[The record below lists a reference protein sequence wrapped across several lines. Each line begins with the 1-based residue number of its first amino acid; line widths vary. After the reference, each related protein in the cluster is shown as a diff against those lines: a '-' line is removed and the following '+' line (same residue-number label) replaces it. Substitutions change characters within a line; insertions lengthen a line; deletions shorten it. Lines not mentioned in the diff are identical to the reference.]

1 MPATDTRDFE
11 REFEQLVRDL
21 RALPTAAP
29 RHVRERVRALGEPEP
44 SRSLW
49 DLVHTISWRRSL
61 LVLAPV
67 CVLAVVSAAVVHGVL
82 SSGGKS
88 QRPLSLEATS
98 TTKSATAPQPLDSAQ
113 HGALAS
119 PVGPVPAPPGRYQD
133 YQASLS
139 VRVKD
144 VETLQD
150 RTAEATRLA
159 RSYGGYVVSVYQSSA
174 GATGQSDIIMRVPVA
189 QVQEAYFRLSKLGT
203 VTNQQLSIAS
213 LDEVVRS
220 QRNRIVRLK
229 VQIARVT
236 AALQNASLPADV
248 RLRLE
253 LQRDAAKAELA
264 RVAGANKTTLR
275 RASYARIALSLSAP
289 PAGAAKKDGTGRIE
303 RAARNAGSFLAGGG
317 AVVLFLLIVLS
328 PLIVLVVGGLW
339 GSRAYRRREERR
351 LLAHP

>member
-11 REFEQLVRDL
+11 REFEQLVGNL

-29 RHVRERVRALGEPEP
+29 QHVRERVRALGEPEP

-49 DLVHTISWRRSL
+49 DLVHAISWRRSL

-88 QRPLSLEATS
+88 QPVAIESIKSNPAPATDS
-98 TTKSATAPQPLDSAQ
+98 GTAQS
-113 HGALAS
+113 GALRSQLA
-119 PVGPVPAPPGRYQD
+119 PVPAPPGRYQD
-133 YQASLS
+133 YRASLS
-139 VRVKD
+139 LRLKD

-159 RSYGGYVVSVYQSSA
+159 RSYGGYVVSVFQSSA
-174 GATGQSDIIMRVPVA
+174 GATGQSDIVMRVPVA
-189 QVQEAYFRLSKLGT
+189 RVQDAYFRLSKLGT

-213 LDEVVRS
+213 LDQVVRN
-220 QRNRIVRLK
+220 QRNRIVQLK
-229 VQIARVT
+229 VQIARIT
-236 AALQNASLPADV
+236 AALQNTSLPVDV
-248 RLRLE
+248 RLRLG

-264 RVAGANKTTLR
+264 RVTGANKTTLR
-275 RASYARIALSLSAP
+275 RASYARIALSMSSP
-289 PAGAAKKDGTGRIE
+289 PAGAAKKGGTGRIE
-303 RAARNAGSFLAGGG
+303 RAARNAGSFLAGAG

-328 PLIVLVVGGLW
+328 PLIVLVAAGLW

>member
-1 MPATDTRDFE
+1 MPATDTRDFD

-29 RHVRERVRALGEPEP
+29 QHVRERVRALGEPEP
-44 SRSLW
+44 SRNLW
-49 DLVHTISWRRSL
+49 DLPHAISWRRSL

-67 CVLAVVSAAVVHGVL
+67 CVLALVSAAFVHGVL

-88 QRPLSLEATS
+88 QPVSLESIKRNPAAPATDS
-98 TTKSATAPQPLDSAQ
+98 GSAQ
-113 HGALAS
+113 GGALRSQLA
-119 PVGPVPAPPGRYQD
+119 PVPAPPGRYQD

-139 VRVKD
+139 LRLKD

-159 RSYGGYVVSVYQSSA
+159 RSYGGYVVSVFQSSA
-174 GATGQSDIIMRVPVA
+174 GATGQSDVVMRIPVTR
-189 QVQEAYFRLSKLGT
+189 VQEAYFRLSKLGT

-213 LDEVVRS
+213 LDEVVRN

-229 VQIARVT
+229 VQIARIT
-236 AALQNASLPADV
+236 AALQSTSLPADV
-248 RLRLE
+248 RVRLE
-253 LQRDAAKAELA
+253 LQRDSVKAELA
-264 RVAGANKTTLR
+264 RATGANKTTLG
-275 RASYARIALSLSAP
+275 RASYARIYLSLSSP
-289 PAGAAKKDGTGRIE
+289 PAAAATTNGTGRIG
-303 RAARNAGSFLAGGG
+303 RAARNAGSFLAGAG

-328 PLIVLVVGGLW
+328 PLIVLVAAGLW